1 MSLNVESQHREEEAG
16 KSGFG
21 ARYALM
27 LIVLLWASQ
36 LTGLVGLISGN
47 AQSAIAIHFQ
57 TTKIAWFSQIGLLGG
72 VFATPFVVKAA
83 AMYGKKR
90 VMVVITVL
98 GLVGDLI
105 AALATN
111 YETLLV
117 GRGIAGFYSASVPLV
132 YALTRDVFPRRLVGP
147 ASGFLGGG
155 VGLVA
160 LGGPFLSGWLLDD
173 HGFRAALWFL
183 VAGTALALVLLLA
196 FVPESPVR
204 EERTRMDWAGGV
216 LLGGGLTVIVYGIG
230 EASGWGWTSGRTLG
244 CTAGGIVAVL
254 AFLWVESRVAH
265 PMFPISLL
273 GRRRVWTTFLAT
285 GLVLGAVYGGGVVTN
300 LLTLMPNI
308 PGVSGGLGWTATKA
322 AWVAAP
328 GSILIIG
335 AAVAT
340 GTLARR
346 VDSRLLLGTGGAL
359 VALGF
364 ALTSQFHH
372 TVGQFIA
379 IGVFSAVGMGMV
391 VSMIPVMIIES
402 VEPEEQALANGAQ
415 GMAQGVVQ
423 GLLMQVA
430 FVILARDGTV
440 LKGTEFYGDDGYT
453 NGFLLS
459 AGVVTVAALLVLLIP
474 KGKRLD
480 EVEAGQAA

>member
-1 MSLNVESQHREEEAG
+1 MSLNVESQHKEEEAG
-16 KSGFG
+16 KAGFG
-21 ARYALM
+21 TRYALM

-47 AQSAIAIHFQ
+47 AQSAIAIHFH
-57 TTKIAWFSQIGLLGG
+57 TTKISWFNQIGLLGG

-90 VMVVITVL
+90 VMVVITTL

-111 YETLLV
+111 YGTLLV
-117 GRGIAGFYSASVPLV
+117 GRGVAGFYSASVPLV
-132 YALTRDVFPRRLVGP
+132 YALARDVFPRRLVGP

-204 EERTRMDWAGGV
+204 EERTRMDWAGGL
-216 LLGGGLTVIVYGIG
+216 LLGGGLTAIVYGIG
-230 EASGWGWTSGRTLG
+230 EGSGWGWTSGRTLLCVG
-244 CTAGGIVAVL
+244 GGIAAVI
-254 AFLWVESRVAH
+254 AFLGVERKVAH
-265 PMFPISLL
+265 PMFPIALL

-285 GLVLGAVYGGGVVTN
+285 GLVAGAIYASGIVTN
-300 LLTLMPNI
+300 LLILMPRI
-308 PGVSGGLGWTATKA
+308 PGFSDGLGWTATKG

-335 AAVAT
+335 AAVVS
-340 GTLARR
+340 GMLARR
-346 VDSRLLLGTGGAL
+346 FDSRLLLGIGGGL
-359 VALGF
+359 VAVGIGLS
-364 ALTSQFHH
+364 SQFHYH
-372 TVGQFIA
+372 VSQFIA
-379 IGVFSAVGMGMV
+379 LGVFGAVGMGMV

-415 GMAQGVVQ
+415 GMVQGVVQ

-430 FVILARDGTV
+430 FVILSRDGTV
-440 LKGTEFYGDDGYT
+440 VKGTEFYGDDGYT
-453 NGFLLS
+453 NGFLLF
-459 AGVVTVAALLVLLIP
+459 AGVVAVAALLVLLIP
-474 KGKRLD
+474 RGKRLD
-480 EVEAGQAA
+480 EAEAGQAV